1 MAHQPA
7 MLSTLKV
14 TVGAESRVFSD
25 PVVTIGRDAQ
35 APISLPHPD
44 VSRRHAEFRRTRQGW
59 LLVDLDS
66 TNGTRLGDQQLGEA
80 LLPEGQPVTLLV
92 GGDAGPRLQVEVV
105 PPGVHN
111 LPSGPVP
118 HPGALP
124 PYAGPASQPGSSQP
138 GPPSQPGPTPYAGPA
153 SYPPPP
159 TPEASP
165 ASYPGAGVAPAPR
178 PSVTGDR
185 PFDSGSGS
193 FAQAPG
199 PMTQPWYPEGE
210 SAMPQPPPG
219 HLAHGH
225 TVLPSHQSHGRLLS
239 IGRSRTCDVVIDD
252 PLVSRQHATLV
263 PGPSPVLND
272 LGSFNGTFVNGRR
285 LNGSIALHPGD
296 EVIFGN
302 QTFSWTGT
310 DLASRATRTDLT
322 LFAENLTT
330 VAKGGKRLLEGMSFE
345 LGPSSLTA
353 VIGPSGAGKST
364 LLGALTGSNP
374 ATHGQVIWQGQDLYS
389 HYEQLRFQIGLVPQS
404 DIQHPQLTVR
414 QGLSYASMLR
424 LPPDTTSAERSQRV
438 QHVVSQMQ
446 LERQIDNRIG
456 TQLSGGQRKR
466 VSIATELLTAPP
478 LLFLDEPTSGLDPGL
493 DRDVMHQ
500 LRTLADEGRVVM
512 VVTHSVLA
520 LDVCDNVLV
529 LAPGGRRAYFG
540 PPDGVLEHF
549 GCRDYPQV
557 FDLLDEPD
565 LWQRIPAPPAPVET
579 GRLPSMNAPVTQPPL
594 QSMSRQ
600 FWTLVRRNLAVTF
613 SDKLL
618 LAMLVVLPLAL
629 GGLSR
634 VVPGD
639 SGLGIAGTA
648 GPGEMMDHKE
658 ALTRLTILIM
668 AAALMGTA
676 VTIRELVGERPIFQR
691 EYAVGLSPGMY
702 LLSKVT
708 VLGTACFLQGMVV
721 TWLATVGLPGPDGD
735 GALGVGTF
743 EVALAIGGLC
753 FVMALLGLAVS
764 ALVTSN
770 EQTMPALVGL
780 VMVQLV
786 LCGALVPVAGR
797 AVLEQLA
804 WLSPARWAF
813 AASSATVDLDK
824 AKRALPKAKQDDLDS
839 LYDQSV
845 GQWILNMSMM
855 WILAAVILGLAFW
868 LVRRSATSRR

>member
-7 MLSTLKV
+7 MLSTLRV
-14 TVGAESRVFSD
+14 TLAGQAREFAD
-25 PVVTIGRDAQ
+25 PVITVGRDAQ

-66 TNGTRLGDQQLGEA
+66 TNGTVLDGRR
-80 LLPEGQPVTLLV
+80 VTQELVPAGHVSTVVV
-92 GGDAGPRLQVEVV
+92 GGAEGPRFQVEVLAAPISG
-105 PPGVHN
+105 PPTSPPSDTGPGAQGPNQPAYETLGHQHWSSPT
-111 LPSGPVP
+111 LPPAPPPMQETSPSGNEHWASAQGEVP
-118 HPGALP
+118 MAPGA
-124 PYAGPASQPGSSQP
+124 
-138 GPPSQPGPTPYAGPA
+138 PTL
-153 SYPPPP
+153 
-159 TPEASP
+159 
-165 ASYPGAGVAPAPR
+165 
-178 PSVTGDR
+178 
-185 PFDSGSGS
+185 
-193 FAQAPG
+193 
-199 PMTQPWYPEGE
+199 PWYPTGEG
-210 SAMPQPPPG
+210 AIPQTPPG
-219 HLAHGH
+219 HL
-225 TVLPSHQSHGRLLS
+225 SHGQTVIPSNQPQDRVLT

-252 PLVSRQHATLV
+252 PLVSRQHATVVLGNV
-263 PGPSPVLND
+263 PVLRD
-272 LGSFNGTFVNGRR
+272 LGSFNGTFVNGHR
-285 LNGSIALHPGD
+285 LEGSTPLQPGD

-310 DLASRATRTDLT
+310 NLAARATRTDLT

-330 VAKGGKRLLEGMSFE
+330 VVKGGKRLLEGMSFE

-364 LLGALTGSNP
+364 LLGALTGSSP
-374 ATHGQVIWQGQDLYS
+374 ATHGNVVWQGQDLYT

-414 QGLSYASMLR
+414 QGLSYAAMLR
-424 LPPDTTSAERSQRV
+424 LPPDTTSAERAQRV

-549 GCRDYPQV
+549 GCKDYPQV

-565 LWQRIPAPPAPVET
+565 LWQRIPAPPAPVDT
-579 GRLPSMNAPVTQPPL
+579 GRLPAMNAGFSQPPL

-600 FWTLVRRNLAVTF
+600 FWTLVRRNLAVTV
-613 SDKLL
+613 SDRLL
-618 LAMLVVLPLAL
+618 LMMLLLLPLVL
-629 GGLSR
+629 GALSR

-639 SGLGIAGTA
+639 DGFSLADTVNDRGT
-648 GPGEMMDHKE
+648 MDHKE

-708 VLGTACFLQGMVV
+708 VLGTACFLQGMLV
-721 TWLATVGLPGPDGD
+721 TWIATVGLPGPDKD
-735 GALGVGTF
+735 GALGMGTF
-743 EVALAIGGLC
+743 EVALAIGGLS
-753 FVMALLGLAVS
+753 FATALLGLAVS
-764 ALVTSN
+764 AVVTSN
-770 EQTMPALVGL
+770 EQTMPALVGV

-804 WLSPARWAF
+804 WLAPARWAF
-813 AASSATVDLDK
+813 AATASVVDLDK
-824 AKRALPKAKQDDLDS
+824 AKRGLPKNEQDLDS

-845 GQWILNMSMM
+845 AQWLLNMSML
-855 WILAAVILGLAFW
+855 WILAAVILALAFW
-868 LVRRSATSRR
+868 LVRRSATPRH